1 MEFKRAERLNHFQT
15 GIFAALDEKK
25 SELIKAGRKVYN
37 LSVGTP
43 DFRPPE
49 HIMKAV
55 AESVNNPEDYKYS
68 LVDSEEM
75 LNAVVDY
82 YADRYNTVIKA
93 DEITAVRGTQEGMA
107 HLGMAILNPGDVV
120 LLPDPGYPVFE
131 AGSYLGGAEV
141 YYYPLLRENNF
152 LPVIEDIPEDI
163 LNKTK
168 YIVLSY
174 PSNPV
179 GASAPKEMY
188 VRMIEYA
195 KKYNFAIINDN
206 AYSDIIFD
214 GREGFSFLSLPGAKD
229 VGIEFN
235 SLSKTYNLTGLRISF
250 ALGNADVIKH
260 FKTIRSQFDY
270 GTSYIV
276 QKAAVAALN
285 GPQDGVV
292 KQQAQYQS
300 RRDALCDG
308 LNAIGWKV
316 PYSEGTMFVWAP
328 VPKQFKNSDEFCI
341 QMLENTGVVCT
352 PGSAFGSLGEN
363 HVRFA
368 LVLNENL
375 IKEAVEKI
383 KEWFE
388 KENIEL

>member
-49 HIMKAV
+49 HVMKAV
-55 AESVNNPEDYKYS
+55 AESVNNAEDYKYS

-82 YADRYNTVIKA
+82 YADRYNAVIKA

-152 LPVIEDIPEDI
+152 LPVI
-163 LNKTK
+163 
-168 YIVLSY
+168 
-174 PSNPV
+174 
-179 GASAPKEMY
+179 PKEMY

-229 VGIEFN
+229 VGVEFF
-235 SLSKTYNLTGLRISF
+235 SLSKSYNVTGLRISF
-250 ALGNADVIKH
+250 CIGNKSIIDA
-260 FKTIRSQFDY
+260 FKLLRSQYDF
-270 GTSYIV
+270 GMSYPA
-276 QKAAVAALN
+276 QKAAIAALR
-285 GPQDGVV
+285 GPRDSV
-292 KQQAQYQS
+292 KAQCAEYQR
-300 RRDALCDG
+300 RRDALLNG
-308 LNAIGWKV
+308 LRKYGWNV
-316 PYSEGTMFVWAP
+316 PDSHGTMFVWLP
-328 VPKQFKNSDEFCI
+328 VPEGYTSASFTEALMDKA
-341 QMLENTGVVCT
+341 GVIGT
-352 PGSAFGSLGEN
+352 PGTAFGPLGEGYI
-363 HVRFA
+363 RFA
-368 LVLNENL
+368 LTKSAEELAVIADVIGQSGVLS
-375 IKEAVEKI
+375 
-383 KEWFE
+383 
-388 KENIEL
+388 